1 MDAYVEFILNR
12 IEEYRKDIVE
22 NIEEKE
28 NNNVVIGELV
38 QALAFYEKCIGGIK

>member
-1 MDAYVEFILNR
+1 MDAYVEYILNR
-12 IEEYRKDIVE
+12 IEENRKDSRE
-22 NIEEKE
+22 NPEEAE